1 MELTEAVEQFF
12 SGEGW
17 PIEALLEGQL
27 YETSFEGDS
36 GVWPVHVHVY
46 DADSRVVL
54 VSTWTGLVDEARRPA
69 MAELCNRANFG
80 LAIGNFELDH
90 DTGEVRFRTSIDTE
104 HAELTPALVRN
115 LAVANM
121 ITFDQYLPAIEGVA
135 AGSPA
140 DLAVRAVEEAEEAEE
155 EEAEGET

>member
-1 MELTEAVEQFF
+1 MGLSDVVEQFF
-12 SGEGW
+12 EGEGW
-17 PIEALLEGQL
+17 PIEALIQGEL

-36 GVWPVHVHVY
+36 GAWPVHVHVY
-46 DADSRVVL
+46 DGDSRVVL
-54 VSTWTGLVDEARRPA
+54 VSTWTGLVDDERRAA

-80 LAIGNFELDH
+80 LAVGNFELDH
-90 DTGEVRFRTSIDTE
+90 DTGEVRFRTSIDVE

-135 AGSPA
+135 GGSPA
-140 DLAVRAVEEAEEAEE
+140 ELAVRAVEEDGG
-155 EEAEGET
+155 EGEDDEG